1 LRWVTRERAKVDRIA
16 CSWLIRKFI
25 DKDAQ
30 FIFAPNGKVTEIA
43 RSEGAIP
50 FDVPGVELSH
60 YSENGTERVTFDA
73 LIKKYDLKD
82 PALLELAKIVRGAD
96 ARVTG
101 LSDSAPESAGLEAA
115 ATGFRL
121 ISRDD
126 KDNMNIQLPLY
137 EALYRFCQLR
147 VSEGNELKNTLQ

>member
-1 LRWVTRERAKVDRIA
+1 LRWVTKERAKVDRIA
-16 CSWLIRKFI
+16 CPWLIRKFI

-30 FIFAPNGKVTEIA
+30 FIFAPNDQVLEVAKA
-43 RSEGAIP
+43 EGAIP
-50 FDVPGVELSH
+50 FDYPGVELSH
-60 YSENGTERVTFDA
+60 YSENGAERVTFDA
-73 LIKKYDLKD
+73 LIKKYNLKD
-82 PALLELAKIVRGAD
+82 PALSELAKIVRGAD

-101 LSDSAPESAGLEAA
+101 PTDSAAESAGLEAA

-126 KDNMNIQLPLY
+126 RDNMNLQFPLY

-147 VSEGNELKNTLQ
+147 VSEGSELENTLQ

>member
-1 LRWVTRERAKVDRIA
+1 LRWVTKERGKVDRIA
-16 CSWLIRKFI
+16 CPWLIRKFI

-30 FIFAPNGKVTEIA
+30 FIFAPNDKVLEVA
-43 RSEGAIP
+43 KAEGAIP
-50 FDVPGVELSH
+50 FDYPGVELSH
-60 YSENGTERVTFDA
+60 YRENGAERVTFDA
-73 LIKKYDLKD
+73 LIKKYNLKD
-82 PALLELAKIVRGAD
+82 PALSELAKIVRGAD

-101 LSDSAPESAGLEAA
+101 PTDSAPESAGLEAA

-126 KDNMNIQLPLY
+126 KENMNLQFPLY

-147 VSEGNELKNTLQ
+147 VSEGSELENTLQ